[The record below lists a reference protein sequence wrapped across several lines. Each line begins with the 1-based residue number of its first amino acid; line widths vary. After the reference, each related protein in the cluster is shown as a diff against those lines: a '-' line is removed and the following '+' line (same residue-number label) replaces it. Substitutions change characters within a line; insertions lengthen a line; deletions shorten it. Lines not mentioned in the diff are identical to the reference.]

1 LDKLLLQI
9 DALDD
14 LIADYDAEVK
24 AMQKSLKQFKAE
36 RQELADKVTAEM
48 QDSGVLNSEVEG
60 VLWSLRYN
68 PKKPIITDESKIPDK
83 YMRIKKEINKVKIN
97 EDMASGTEIE
107 GVAFDNGS
115 VSLVKKGK

>member
-1 LDKLLLQI
+1 MDKLLLQI